1 MFGALTVIPL
11 FLLTAAFLR
20 SLDRILAAGFW
31 AVGVNAISINRIGKE
46 DTLLVFF
53 MLFGFYFY
61 LSAKQTSTR
70 DLKTRGRNYLL
81 SGISFG
87 LMLASK
93 YFPNYLGLNALYHQF
108 FHVRKSEPGEPPG
121 KTSRVFYIALVVAFL
136 VANPPVLLPQV
147 WTYLN
152 AYMGE
157 KLLVHSGYLFAD
169 HLYINQVSE
178 HSVRHAYLF
187 LSGVYG
193 DQDSLLV
200 LGAFIVGLIVSIK
213 RRAAPGVCV
222 CPLHVPAVDSP
233 VFVDWS
239 EMAALHAFADAVCL
253 HAGGNWRVELIRLIN
268 RSFEDF
274 RFRAGHWFLRF

>member
-11 FLLTAAFLR
+11 FLLTAAFF
-20 SLDRILAAGFW
+20 DRWTGLLAAGFW

-61 LSAKQTSTR
+61 LKAKQTSTR

-93 YFPNYLGLNALYHQF
+93 YFPNYLGLNALYHHF
-108 FHVRKSEPGEPPG
+108 FHVRKKEAGEPQG
-121 KTSRVFYIALVVAFL
+121 KTSKVFYIALVVAFL

-169 HLYINQVSE
+169 HLYINQVS
-178 HSVRHAYLF
+178 STPFGMPIYFYLRLWRSRF
-187 LSGVYG
+187 PFWSWSRFWSG
-193 DQDSLLV
+193 
-200 LGAFIVGLIVSIK
+200 
-213 RRAAPGVCV
+213 
-222 CPLHVPAVDSP
+222 
-233 VFVDWS
+233 
-239 EMAALHAFADAVCL
+239 
-253 HAGGNWRVELIRLIN
+253 
-268 RSFEDF
+268 
-274 RFRAGHWFLRF
+274 